1 MHDLCSPGPR
11 NFVKNSKTTIT
22 TSQSSRA
29 LHGPSGL
36 NSASTLLIYTY
47 CYAEQRLVDSH
58 HARSPGPA
66 GLSKSLKNKKS
77 HESRPACEP
86 LATSAVSRHFRGF
99 RGVRGIAA
107 SRDFRGFRGVRGIL
121 ARSLP
126 SGQESGRSSMFFS
139 RYPPMSLPK
148 GSGISR
154 EPYVFF
160 KIPTYE
166 STESVRNQH
175 EVLCFFQDTQL

>member
-11 NFVKNSKTTIT
+11 KKKNSKTTIT
-22 TSQSSRA
+22 TSQTSRA
-29 LHGPSGL
+29 LHGPSRL
-36 NSASTLLIYTY
+36 DSASTLLMYTY
-47 CYAEQRLVDSH
+47 SYAEQRFLDSH

-66 GLSKSLKNKKS
+66 GLSKSLKNKKIT
-77 HESRPACEP
+77 REP
-86 LATSAVSRHFRGF
+86 PRLRATRHFRGFPPFRGF
-99 RGVRGIAA
+99 RGVRGIAT
-107 SRDFRGFRGVRGIL
+107 SHDFRGFRGVRGIL

>member
-66 GLSKSLKNKKS
+66 GLSKSLKNKKN
-77 HESRPACEP
+77 HTRAAP
-86 LATSAVSRHFRGF
+86 LASHSPLPRLPTLPRF
-99 RGVRGIAA
+99 RGVRGIAT
-107 SRDFRGFRGVRGIL
+107 SHDFRGFRGVRGIL